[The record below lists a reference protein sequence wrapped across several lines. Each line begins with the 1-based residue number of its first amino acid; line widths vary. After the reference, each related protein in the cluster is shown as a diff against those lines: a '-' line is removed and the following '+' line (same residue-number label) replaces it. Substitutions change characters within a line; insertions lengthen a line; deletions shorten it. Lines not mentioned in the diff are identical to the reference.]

1 MVYVKEQAHLV
12 NTPQHPILLYYR
24 SLSLGEASILSGS
37 PSTPPRKALEAEKRS
52 LYSKYVRKEHLLAH
66 HLFNA
71 LRKGILVSIEVI
83 LRGQAQPTNESQ
95 IKSLNSEVHN
105 IHMLKEINHNNG
117 NEEQ

>member
-52 LYSKYVRKEHLLAH
+52 LCSKYVRKEHLLAH
-66 HLFNA
+66 HLQRAQEGN
-71 LRKGILVSIEVI
+71 LGLDRSHLVLDATARTRSATWHATINSI
-83 LRGQAQPTNESQ
+83 
-95 IKSLNSEVHN
+95 IKQL
-105 IHMLKEINHNNG
+105 
-117 NEEQ
+117 